1 MTTSSKGNNNAS
13 SVVQVQEQ
21 AAGSHECCMCGD
33 FGFSYELFVCKVC
46 QFRSQH
52 RFPMCRYCSN
62 LYPNAESYR
71 ICNWCLTQ
79 KEDTQNSSNSSSS
92 CKKESQD
99 QDHPITKISIKK
111 KISSKNSH
119 NPYGGCLR
127 GTMQLQP
134 SGPIKKQRSLDLHH
148 LHRQSSAV
156 SPSPSPSPKSA
167 PVVTRKRIITNAA
180 KEAER
185 IKRTRSED
193 ISNIKNTS
201 TIGITRQVF
210 RNKVRRYKLLDEVSS
225 Q

>member
-1 MTTSSKGNNNAS
+1 MTTSSKGNTTTTP
-13 SVVQVQEQ
+13 SVVQGE
-21 AAGSHECCMCGD
+21 AAGSRECCMCGD
-33 FGFSYELFVCKVC
+33 FGFSYELFLCKVC

-52 RFPMCRYCSN
+52 RYCSN
-62 LYPNAESYR
+62 LYPNAESCR

-79 KEDTQNSSNSSSS
+79 KEDTKEKSQNSSNSSSS
-92 CKKESQD
+92 CKKETQD
-99 QDHPITKISIKK
+99 QDHLITKITKK
-111 KISSKNSH
+111 KNNPSKNS
-119 NPYGGCLR
+119 NTLFGGCLR

-148 LHRQSSAV
+148 LHRHSAAI

-167 PVVTRKRIITNAA
+167 PVTRKRIITKGE

-185 IKRTRSED
+185 TRRTRSED
-193 ISNIKNTS
+193 ISNINNTS